1 MSQVSAAL
9 ATMFEKGFVID
20 RKGQRRSIRDSAISE
35 EEAAVLSKVI
45 IDIKATVTLET
56 GVAFGASTLAICT
69 AKLVNNGKDR
79 MHFGVDPNQHDFY
92 CDAAIVSLENVG
104 LESEFTLLNGP
115 SHMMIPDLI
124 ENNTVLDFAFIDG
137 WHTPDYTLI
146 DFFLVDK
153 MLRQGGI
160 VAFHDMHSPS
170 KQKVLRFILR
180 YRRYSVQKQYR
191 VKGNET
197 RIRTLKFF
205 LWRIYKNPILLF
217 SWYHWTYQLR
227 NSSGLIVLKK
237 EETYEP
243 NYDFFKNF

>member
-1 MSQVSAAL
+1 MPQVNSML
-9 ATMFEKGFVID
+9 ADMFEKGFVID
-20 RKGQRRSIRDSAISE
+20 RKGQRRSIIDSAISE
-35 EEAAVLSKVI
+35 EEATVLTKVI
-45 IDIKATVTLET
+45 TDTEAIVTLET

-69 AKLVNNGKDR
+69 AKQLIKSKGR

-115 SHMMIPDLI
+115 SHLMIPDLI
-124 ENNTVLDFAFIDG
+124 KKNTVLDFAFIDG

-153 MLRQGGI
+153 MLRTGGI

-170 KQKVLRFILR
+170 KQKVLRFILS
-180 YRRYSVQKQYR
+180 YRRYSIQKQYR
-191 VKGNET
+191 VNGNESK
-197 RIRTLKFF
+197 IRTLKFF

-217 SWYHWTYQLR
+217 SWFHWTYQLR
-227 NSSGLIVLKK
+227 NSSGLIVLRK
-237 EETYEP
+237 EESFEP